1 MVLFFNS
8 KDITVS
14 TSSNLTA
21 EEAALMDLLNFIY
34 GNTLSTTTA
43 PSLLDVLKAADKF
56 EVESC
61 MRYCS
66 RLLGQLPMTRDS
78 ALLYLDLPSSV
89 LMVDAVQSLTDTAK
103 RFLAARYRELT
114 K

>member
-1 MVLFFNS
+1 
-8 KDITVS
+8 
-14 TSSNLTA
+14 
-21 EEAALMDLLNFIY
+21 MDLLNFMY
-34 GNTLSTTTA
+34 SNTLSTITA
-43 PSLLDVLKAADKF
+43 PLLLDVLKAADKF
-56 EVESC
+56 AVASC

-89 LMVDAVQSLTDTAK
+89 LMVDAVQSLTETAK
-103 RFLAARYRELT
+103 TFLASLYRELT